1 MSAAPYRRRFR
12 GSDPRRNAV
21 GWGVV
26 VAVHA
31 LIGWALVSGTGRK
44 HLDIV
49 NKPMQANVIQEV
61 TIPPPPPPTPPTRI
75 EPPKPPPPRPAPRKK
90 VEAPKPPPR
99 AVEPAPYVPPP
110 EVTRPPS
117 PAAVAAPSTPLP
129 PSAPPVAAA
138 APPAPPVAAA
148 PAPPSRQD
156 MTVACPEQVR
166 PEIPRRALRDGTE
179 GVVKAQAVIRDG
191 VVKEVTILSGPR
203 VYHAPV
209 REAMLQY
216 KCVGAGEVIATQEF
230 VFKID

>member
-12 GSDPRRNAV
+12 GSDPRRSAV

-26 VAVHA
+26 VAVHV
-31 LIGWALVSGTGRK
+31 LIGWALVSGTARK
-44 HLDIV
+44 HLEIV
-49 NKPMQANVIQEV
+49 SKPMQAAVIQEV
-61 TIPPPPPPTPPTRI
+61 IIPPPPPSI
-75 EPPKPPPPRPAPRKK
+75 EAPKPPPPRPAPRKK
-90 VEAPKPPPR
+90 IESPKPRPPR
-99 AVEPAPYVPPP
+99 MAAPAPYVPPP
-110 EVTRPPS
+110 EVAPPPS
-117 PAAVAAPSTPLP
+117 PAAMAGEAAPLP
-129 PSAPPVAAA
+129 SPAPPAAAA
-138 APPAPPVAAA
+138 APPAPPAAAA

-166 PEIPRRALRDGTE
+166 PEIPRKALRDGTQ

-191 VVKEVTILSGPR
+191 VVKEVTILSGPH

-216 KCVGAGEVIATQEF
+216 KCVGHGEVIATQEF